1 MGKNGKEQNILN
13 GKEFG
18 AQPCICLLCKRL
30 LKGQCHTLFL
40 NMLHFY
46 EQAKFHQDIQNLS
59 ICVVSNFSHF
69 LRISSV
75 VLCTVYYKRAT
86 CSAISTVTNC
96 DRVVPGEDQHPPDQV
111 AWEQWYR
118 PQPNRECVGVDEGP
132 EQGPNCKNLEELK
145 KEIRRLWVP
154 MMEDHQVL
162 KNMVESTVCLG
173 WRMSQIS

>member
-75 VLCTVYYKRAT
+75 VQYYVLYSYTIK
-86 CSAISTVTNC
+86 
-96 DRVVPGEDQHPPDQV
+96 GQHAVRSRQ
-111 AWEQWYR
+111 
-118 PQPNRECVGVDEGP
+118 
-132 EQGPNCKNLEELK
+132 
-145 KEIRRLWVP
+145 
-154 MMEDHQVL
+154 
-162 KNMVESTVCLG
+162 
-173 WRMSQIS
+173 SQIVTEWFKERTNIHLIKWPVNSGTDLNPIENVWVWMKGQNKDLTARTWRS

>member
-1 MGKNGKEQNILN
+1 MQKNERFSLSFTFFAKERCDLCVLLRSLRSFTFFAKQRNVLHVLFRSFKKNGKERSVLLGLISCQKLKKRMGKNGKEQNILN

-75 VLCTVYYKRAT
+75 VQYY
-86 CSAISTVTNC
+86 
-96 DRVVPGEDQHPPDQV
+96 
-111 AWEQWYR
+111 
-118 PQPNRECVGVDEGP
+118 
-132 EQGPNCKNLEELK
+132 
-145 KEIRRLWVP
+145 
-154 MMEDHQVL
+154 VL
-162 KNMVESTVCLG
+162 Y
-173 WRMSQIS
+173 